1 MVKSLYAKV
10 SPYVSFTLGYI
21 FSSILYRKHIKQKRT
36 QIIKAITETKTPHK
50 FQIAL
55 IHNNCVVND
64 ITWDNEDLLS
74 SSFSYELSNLVADL
88 LEGYYNDDKQL
99 LDDLISG
106 KLIMARRT
114 FSEPWTFKRLQIVK
128 VNDKEVN
135 NLIKIVSTI

>member
-1 MVKSLYAKV
+1 MSKSFYAKV

-21 FSSILYRKHIKQKRT
+21 ISSILYRKRIKQKQK
-36 QIIKAITETKTPHK
+36 QIMKAIAMETETHHK

-64 ITWDNEDLLS
+64 ITWDNEDLLPP
-74 SSFSYELSNLVADL
+74 SYELSNLVADF

-106 KLIMARRT
+106 KLIMARRK
-114 FSEPWTFKRLQIVK
+114 FPDPWTFKRLQIVK